1 MLVKPFFEL
10 EAIDKVL
17 SSIGGS
23 FTLLSNEVPNV
34 TELMTSGYP
43 ISEYVWKLGS
53 LLNVHSFFVWKIGV
67 IDSFLDS
74 CMNDV
79 ASYMDQTL
87 GFDQLFNVVKRKLEM
102 QLQEHLR
109 RYLKER
115 VGPSLLA
122 SLDKEIERLKQLTEA
137 TKEVALDQV
146 KKDDGAL
153 ERVQHMLEE
162 FCNAHETARAA
173 RVAVSVMKRQV
184 NELREALCKTGL
196 EIAQMEWMHDATLTP
211 SYSSRVM
218 FQKFLGVDDSLHPI
232 VLNLS
237 RPNMLESLQS
247 AVSKIAR
254 SIESLQACERNS
266 LTAEGQLERAMG
278 WACGGPNSSATG
290 NGEIY
295 PTRTGAD
302 GRTWQQ
308 AYLNALQRLD
318 ITYHSFART
327 EQEWK
332 LVQSTMETASSGLSS
347 ATNELSIASLKAKSA
362 SGELQRTVLAMRDC
376 ACEASVA
383 LMAYAGVSNR
393 HSTLTSECGFM
404 LEEVLAIT
412 EDLHDV
418 HSLGKEAATVHCS
431 LVEDLS
437 KANAILLPLET
448 VLSKDVA
455 AMTDAMCRER
465 ETKMEISPIHGQAIY
480 QSYSL
485 KIREAC
491 QTLDPLVPSLTSSV
505 KGLYSML
512 TRLARTASLHAGNL
526 HKALEGLGESQEVE
540 SPVTDVS
547 RLDVAAGF
555 DDKARENLSM
565 SNGESTKDFVGIGLP
580 LEAKGWLS
588 PPDSICSSSTDSGIT
603 LAEMSLPDSF
613 NDQEDIGQ
621 PLLHGSGSKDATD
634 FQNTTPHSQTASRE
648 ILDSPHRSKY
658 TEADNTPI
666 GSFKS
671 TPSDPNEYPLAVA
684 SPSDE
689 SIIVCPDTSHPSNE
703 NRDVMSGGKDEISSL
718 NKVIIKDETRDAT
731 HTSSR
736 VGRGRNPYAMSVLR
750 RVEMKLDGRDI
761 SDNREISI
769 SEQVDYLLK
778 QATSVDNLCNMY
790 EGWTPWI

>member
-1 MLVKPFFEL
+1 
-10 EAIDKVL
+10 
-17 SSIGGS
+17 
-23 FTLLSNEVPNV
+23 
-34 TELMTSGYP
+34 
-43 ISEYVWKLGS
+43 
-53 LLNVHSFFVWKIGV
+53 
-67 IDSFLDS
+67 
-74 CMNDV
+74 
-79 ASYMDQTL
+79 
-87 GFDQLFNVVKRKLEM
+87 
-102 QLQEHLR
+102 
-109 RYLKER
+109 
-115 VGPSLLA
+115 
-122 SLDKEIERLKQLTEA
+122 
-137 TKEVALDQV
+137 
-146 KKDDGAL
+146 
-153 ERVQHMLEE
+153 MLEE

-290 NGEIY
+290 NGSSKTSGIPPEFHDHLTRRRRLLWQAREKASDIIKVCMSILEFEASRDGLFRSPGEIY

-332 LVQSTMETASSGLSS
+332 LAQSTMETASSGLSS

-455 AMTDAMCRER
+455 AMTDAMWRLAR
-465 ETKMEISPIHGQAIY
+465 PY
-480 QSYSL
+480 
-485 KIREAC
+485 
-491 QTLDPLVPSLTSSV
+491 PLVPSLTSSV

-761 SDNREISI
+761 SDNREIS
-769 SEQVDYLLK
+769 
-778 QATSVDNLCNMY
+778 
-790 EGWTPWI
+790 WTPWI